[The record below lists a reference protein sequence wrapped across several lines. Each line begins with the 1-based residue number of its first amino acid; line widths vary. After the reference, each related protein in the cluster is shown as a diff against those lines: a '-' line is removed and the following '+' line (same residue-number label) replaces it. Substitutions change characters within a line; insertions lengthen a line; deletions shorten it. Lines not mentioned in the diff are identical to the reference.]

1 LTIGLNSCSYVD
13 KKQNSFAETSN
24 QNDTLRKNQ
33 INQKANDSL
42 IYLIVDDYPVT
53 NEMLKDKTSNSSTYL
68 KQVGEVYS
76 LEKVWFTNERLK
88 QTLVFQLYTDYHR
101 MVTYHFMNTDIPKS
115 IVEKMELNIAE
126 GKFKNMFSSAT
137 IEQKKNSFD
146 GFINLSEKID
156 EKYFKTQK
164 GIKLGADK
172 TDLIKLYDTPDSTLT
187 EKAFE
192 VLKWTFTGDY
202 SLTGDFASTETKDL
216 KKKTVAKESFGH
228 IVTAYF
234 KDNKLIAQIIEN
246 DIP

>member
-1 LTIGLNSCSYVD
+1 MTIILNSCSNVD
-13 KKQNSFAETSN
+13 KKKNSFAETSN
-24 QNDTLRKNQ
+24 QNDSLLKDDV
-33 INQKANDSL
+33 NQKANDSL
-42 IYLIVDDYPVT
+42 IYIIVDDYPVT
-53 NEMLKDKTSNSSTYL
+53 NEMLKDKTSNNSTYL

-76 LEKVWFTNERLK
+76 LEKAWFTNDRLK

-101 MVTYHFMNTDIPKS
+101 METYHFMNTDIPIS
-115 IVEKMELNIAE
+115 IVEKMELSIAE

-172 TDLIKLYDTPDSTLT
+172 AELIKLYDTPDSTLT
-187 EKAFE
+187 EQAFE

-202 SLTGDFASTETKDL
+202 NLIGDFASTETKDL
-216 KKKTVAKESFGH
+216 KKKTVAKDRFGH

-234 KDNKLIAQIIEN
+234 KDNKLVAQIIEN